1 MSLQQSVLRGA
12 SSLVA
17 GVLFGVG
24 LAVAQMTDPAKVLG
38 FLDVTGAWDASL
50 LLVLGGAVVFSV
62 AVFRWVLRKPAPVL
76 DEHFHLPK
84 SAAIDARLLS
94 GAAIFGVGWGIAGY
108 CPGPAIA
115 SLGFANPEALW
126 LLPALLAGAAAQRGL
141 DWLGLRQSNKPP
153 ADGSLDQLAIKN

>member
-1 MSLQQSVLRGA
+1 MSGHKSGLRGA
-12 SSLVA
+12 SSLAA

-24 LAVAQMTDPAKVLG
+24 LAVAQMTDPTKVLG

-50 LLVLGGAVVFSV
+50 LFVLGGAVLFSA
-62 AVFRWVLRKPAPVL
+62 AVFRWVLYQPAPVF

-84 SAAIDARLLS
+84 SAAIDARLIS

-115 SLGFANPEALW
+115 SLGFGNPEALW
-126 LLPALLAGAAAQRGL
+126 LLPALLVGAALQR
-141 DWLGLRQSNKPP
+141 WI
-153 ADGSLDQLAIKN
+153 DQLGRPKAARQTA

>member
-1 MSLQQSVLRGA
+1 MSGQQSALRGA
-12 SSLVA
+12 SSLAA

-24 LAVAQMTDPAKVLG
+24 LAVAQMTDPTKVLG
-38 FLDVTGAWDASL
+38 FLDVSGAWDASL
-50 LLVLGGAVVFSV
+50 LLVLGGAVVFSA
-62 AVFRWVLRKPAPVL
+62 AVFHWVLRKPSPVL

-84 SAAIDARLLS
+84 SATIDARLIS

-126 LLPALLAGAAAQRGL
+126 LLPGLLAGVAMQRWLDYAASKHETDVDAVPL
-141 DWLGLRQSNKPP
+141 
-153 ADGSLDQLAIKN
+153 DGSVIKN

>member
-50 LLVLGGAVVFSV
+50 LLVLGGAVVFSA
-62 AVFRWVLRKPAPVL
+62 AVFGWVLHQPAPVL
-76 DEHFHLPK
+76 DEHFQITIP
-84 SAAIDARLLS
+84 
-94 GAAIFGVGWGIAGY
+94 
-108 CPGPAIA
+108 
-115 SLGFANPEALW
+115 
-126 LLPALLAGAAAQRGL
+126 
-141 DWLGLRQSNKPP
+141 RQSRGYSK
-153 ADGSLDQLAIKN
+153 L